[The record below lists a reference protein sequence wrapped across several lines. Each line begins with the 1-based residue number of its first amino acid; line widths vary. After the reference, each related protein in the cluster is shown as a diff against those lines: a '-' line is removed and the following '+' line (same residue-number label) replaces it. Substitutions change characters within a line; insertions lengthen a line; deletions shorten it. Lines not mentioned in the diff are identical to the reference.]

1 MIVSIMQPTYL
12 PWLGYFERMALSDLH
27 IILDDVQIEH
37 GGKTSFTS
45 RNKIRTEKDWMWLTV
60 PIKTSGQGQPLINE
74 VTVDCS
80 RNWRDKHWRSI
91 SQQYGRAPFFRDYRD
106 ELQEFYLQDWPT
118 LMPLLDRLTQWL
130 RERLGLD
137 TRCTRSSELNVSSK
151 KSELVLDL
159 CKNVGATKYIS
170 GVFGRDYL
178 DIASF
183 SKAGIEVIFHDYQ
196 HPEYKQQFEGF
207 EPYMSVIDLLFNHG
221 PASLGTLITS
231 RKI

>member
-12 PWLGYFERMALSDLH
+12 PWLGYFERVALSDLH
-27 IILDDVQIEH
+27 IILDHVQIEH

-60 PIKTSGQGQPLINE
+60 PIKTSGQGQPLISE
-74 VTVDCS
+74 VNVDCS
-80 RNWRDKHWRSI
+80 RNWREKHWRSI
-91 SQQYGRAPFFRDYRD
+91 CQQYGRAPFFRVYRD

-130 RERLGLD
+130 MGRLGLN
-137 TRCTRSSELNVSSK
+137 TRCIRSSELNVISK

-170 GVFGRDYL
+170 GIFGRDYL
-178 DIASF
+178 DIPSF
-183 SKAGIEVIFHDYQ
+183 DRAGIEVVFHDYR
-196 HPEYKQQFEGF
+196 HPKYKQQFEGF
-207 EPYMSVIDLLFNHG
+207 EAYMSVIDLLFNLG
-221 PASLGTLITS
+221 PASLSTLITS